1 VVLVNRRN
9 FVKGASAVIVPVVF
23 LGPRLSA
30 IAVARSMS
38 ASITAVIY
46 DERYCDCSAFAEA
59 LRRQGATAFPANG
72 DSASLWYGALR
83 AQLLRHGGRVAG
95 FTTHSDLGVSQS
107 CGRELQL
114 KMLYQGAHDCRASS
128 SLTHRLRGRVDQQI
142 MAAAFT
148 GGNASWPRRLARI
161 LCHIPGP
168 DSGSTASPDD
178 SADRATWEETSV
190 TTSRSGDHPGYLTSW
205 LLAPDIRLCQSISC

>member
-1 VVLVNRRN
+1 VVLVNRRD
-9 FVKGASAVIVPVVF
+9 FVKSAGAVIVPVVI

-46 DERYCDCSAFAEA
+46 DERYRDCRIFAEA
-59 LRRQGATAFPANG
+59 LSRQGATAFPANG

-83 AQLLRHGGRVAG
+83 AQLVRHGGQVAG
-95 FTTHSDLGVSQS
+95 LTTHSDFGVSQS
-107 CGRELQL
+107 CGRELDL

-128 SLTHRLRGRVDQQI
+128 SLTHRLRGRVDQRI
-142 MAAAFT
+142 LAAAFT

-161 LCHIPGP
+161 LGP
-168 DSGSTASPDD
+168 DSGSTASPNEF
-178 SADRATWEETSV
+178 AARATWEETTV
-190 TTSRSGDHPGYLTSW
+190 TTSRSSDHPGYLMSW
-205 LLAPDIRLCQSISC
+205 LLAPEIRLSQSISS